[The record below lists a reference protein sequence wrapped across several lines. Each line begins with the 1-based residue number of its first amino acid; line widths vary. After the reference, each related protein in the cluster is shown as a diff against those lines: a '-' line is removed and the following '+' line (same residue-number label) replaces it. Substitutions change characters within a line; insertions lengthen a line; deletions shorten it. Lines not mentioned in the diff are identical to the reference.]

1 VTPLGI
7 CPESGKAK
15 WNYADAVKAA
25 KRASAA
31 YDNNLAAYR
40 CRACQC
46 WHFGSGAHIY
56 ERRPISIFMEAEEM
70 LLIKDVGSR
79 EFRRKIAREA
89 KKKKPVKQRPVTANP
104 LAIWQAIADRWE
116 TAPGEFLTAHIKTQ
130 LSFRALREGK
140 GQRDDWDDIWVT
152 LLACFF
158 RACDMEADEAL
169 AKLLVGGIEAMRD
182 CHARGAAIG
191 RFVFTGPQIIAVAKA
206 IDLCEQIDNAST
218 RAQMQVAVCA
228 ANEFSENFL
237 EKGVSQ

>member
-1 VTPLGI
+1 MTPFGI

-15 WNYADAVKAA
+15 LGYADAVKAA

-31 YDNNLAAYR
+31 YDLNLAAYR
-40 CRACQC
+40 CRGCQC
-46 WHFGSGAHIY
+46 WHYGGGAHKY

-89 KKKKPVKQRPVTANP
+89 KKKKPVKQRAVADP

-116 TAPGEFLTAHIKTQ
+116 IARGELLTAHIATQ
-130 LSFRALREGK
+130 FSFRALRDGN

-158 RACDMEADEAL
+158 RACDIEGGEAL
-169 AKLLVGGIEAMRD
+169 AKILVEGIEAMRD

-218 RAQMQVAVCA
+218 RAQMKIAVCA
-228 ANEFSENFL
+228 ANKVSENFL
-237 EKGVSQ
+237 EKGVRQ